1 DGPPAGGAMI
11 LELADV
17 RRRLAEFELALDL
30 RVEQRAT
37 LVVGPAGA
45 GKTTLLEL
53 IAGLLSLDAGRVT
66 LDGRVLD
73 EPARRIRVA
82 PPQRGVGWVPQE
94 GALFP
99 HLDVAKNLFYG
110 ARRGGAGDPAPVLET
125 LELRP
130 LLARDVRTLSGGE
143 RRRVAIGR
151 ALLSGARLLLVDEP
165 FSGLDPR
172 RRERVAATL
181 LRVRDEL
188 RIPTLCVSHD
198 LQGLDH
204 WAEEIV
210 VLERGAIVDRG
221 PASELLERD
230 PDALRLASRPRR
242 SAPSNGDG

>member
-1 DGPPAGGAMI
+1 MI
-11 LELADV
+11 LELRGV
-17 RRRLAEFELALDL
+17 RRRLGEIELAVDLLLD
-30 RVEQRAT
+30 RRAT
-37 LVVGPAGA
+37 LVMGPSGA

-53 IAGLLSLDAGRVT
+53 IAGLQPPHAGRVV
-66 LDGRVLD
+66 LDGRLLD
-73 EPARRIRVA
+73 DADASRRVHVSPAA
-82 PPQRGVGWVPQE
+82 RGVGWVPQE

-110 ARRGGAGDPAPVLET
+110 AGREPGADPGPVLDT

-130 LLARDVRTLSGGE
+130 LLGRDVVTLSGGE

-165 FSGLDPR
+165 FAGLDPGR
-172 RRERVAATL
+172 RARVAATL
-181 LRVRDEL
+181 MRVRDEL

-230 PDALRLASRPRR
+230 PDALRLVARAAR
-242 SAPSNGDG
+242 AATAAGDA

>member
-1 DGPPAGGAMI
+1 MI
-11 LELADV
+11 LELRGV
-17 RRRLAEFELALDL
+17 RRRLGEIELAVDLVLDK
-30 RVEQRAT
+30 RAT
-37 LVVGPAGA
+37 LVMGPSGA

-53 IAGLLSLDAGRVT
+53 IAGLQPPDAGRVS

-73 EPARRIRVA
+73 DADAARRVHVSPA
-82 PPQRGVGWVPQE
+82 ARGVGWVPQE

-110 ARRGGAGDPAPVLET
+110 ARRDPGADSAPVLDT

-130 LLARDVRTLSGGE
+130 LLGRDVGTLSGGE

-165 FSGLDPR
+165 FAGLDPGR
-172 RRERVAATL
+172 RSRVAATL

-210 VLERGAIVDRG
+210 VLERGTIVDRG

-230 PDALRLASRPRR
+230 PDALRLVPRAGR
-242 SAPSNGDG
+242 AEAAAGDA